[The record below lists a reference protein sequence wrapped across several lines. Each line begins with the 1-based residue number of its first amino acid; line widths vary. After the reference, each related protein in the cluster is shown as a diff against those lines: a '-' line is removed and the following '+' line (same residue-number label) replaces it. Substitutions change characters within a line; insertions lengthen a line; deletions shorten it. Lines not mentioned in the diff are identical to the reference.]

1 VEREHLF
8 SPLKDASED
17 IALSVSFF
25 QSLEEP
31 QLENAFEAEKNTCM
45 SKQYPEDMMCGVE
58 RQTDSTIFTLL
69 WVIRNLSASETI
81 TSSWS
86 CIKLAKSITMSEN
99 SVSTVH

>member
-1 VEREHLF
+1 MTAIF

-17 IALSVSFF
+17 FALFVSFF
-25 QSLEEP
+25 QSMEES
-31 QLENAFEAEKNTCM
+31 QLENAFEAEKNICM
-45 SKQYPEDMMCGVE
+45 SKQYPENMMCGVE

-86 CIKLAKSITMSEN
+86 CIKLAKCITMSEN
-99 SVSTVH
+99 SASTVH